1 MVWPCR
7 EQLEYR
13 LDSRPLLANNQQKAV
28 PYTGMGLRSGSPT
41 CKQDVHK
48 QRVASLPAFFFPLNF
63 GEDRALRAASH
74 SLLIPSLTRWCS
86 KWMRSPLSTI
96 LSSIKVP
103 ALHEAFLA
111 PSIFCSSTENTF
123 IFLEARCAI
132 DLHSQRLQPPRIH
145 PVVQLFV
152 QFQDAMWRSFKAVMS
167 HVVSYCSTSEPASL
181 LHSPTIPDIQ
191 CRTNN
196 DDVLHSD
203 HLSLSMRKRKRRLKL
218 EGDRERLSARYGRVI
233 TKSDVGTHCTILSHK
248 NRMSQMSR
256 QENMWAN
263 SFPRC
268 TALLL
273 RTHFIAN
280 STISPAYQER
290 ETASAVSLIPGAF
303 MHHA

>member
-1 MVWPCR
+1 
-7 EQLEYR
+7 
-13 LDSRPLLANNQQKAV
+13 
-28 PYTGMGLRSGSPT
+28 
-41 CKQDVHK
+41 
-48 QRVASLPAFFFPLNF
+48 
-63 GEDRALRAASH
+63 
-74 SLLIPSLTRWCS
+74 
-86 KWMRSPLSTI
+86 MRSPLSTI

-103 ALHEAFLA
+103 ALHEAFFA
-111 PSIFCSSTENTF
+111 PSIS
-123 IFLEARCAI
+123 AR
-132 DLHSQRLQPPRIH
+132 RPRILLSFWKPGVQLICPANDFSH
-145 PVVQLFV
+145 RVYVQLFV

-167 HVVSYCSTSEPASL
+167 HVVSYYSTSEPASL